1 MFISLEINLRIFC
14 LSQKIENITIKQYIQ
29 SGTCKCME
37 NVTGLFTPIKI
48 AGFTKVYSKNKDKQ
62 W

>member
-1 MFISLEINLRIFC
+1 
-14 LSQKIENITIKQYIQ
+14 
-29 SGTCKCME
+29 ME

-62 W
+62 WLF